1 MQEYTTPGTVDI
13 GPGENI
19 TDLVWKNEREYADH
33 VVFARRAGSEW
44 VDVSATEFATEVRR
58 LAAGMINA
66 GVRAGD
72 RVALMSRTSY
82 EWTLIDFAIWT
93 AGAVTVPIYET
104 SSAEQV
110 EWILRDSGAVAIFV
124 ELDRHGAVVA
134 EVRASGSTPQCT
146 NVWQIDAG
154 DLAALARD
162 VDADDPELTARRSA
176 LTPDSL
182 ATVIYTSGTTGRP
195 KGCELTHGNLLYEVY
210 ATGIAFGD
218 FLNETGSLLLFVPL
232 AHVLGRATQL
242 TCFNARTRVGFS
254 PDIKNLVA
262 ELAEFKPTFLL
273 AVPRVFEKVYNGS
286 KAKAHAEGKGAIFD
300 KADHVAVAY
309 SEALDRGGAGLALR
323 AQHAVFDKLVY
334 SKLRHALGGEVR
346 HCVSG
351 GAPLGTRLGH
361 FFRGIGVVVLE
372 GYGLTESTAG
382 TASNSTH
389 ALKIGT
395 VGKPMRGT
403 GARIAPDG
411 ELLLR
416 GGNIFRRYFNNP
428 EATRDAFTED
438 NWFRTGDLGAID
450 DDGYITITGRKKEIL
465 VTAGGKNVAPAV
477 LEDRLRAHSLVSQCI
492 VVGDA
497 RPFIGALVTIDP
509 DAISG
514 WKKQHGKDPE
524 TSIADLTDD
533 ADLRASIQ
541 QAITEANK
549 AVSAAEAI
557 KAFRILPVDFT
568 EEGGQLTPSMKLKRS
583 VVMQEFAADVE
594 SIYAGTGPAKS

>member
-1 MQEYTTPGTVDI
+1 VQEYTTPGSVDI

-19 TDLVWKNEREYADH
+19 TDLVWEHERNHPDH
-33 VVFARRAGSEW
+33 VVFTRRQLGEW
-44 VDVSATEFATEVRR
+44 IDVPAAEFATEVRR
-58 LAAGMINA
+58 LAAGMVAA
-66 GVRAGD
+66 GVKPGD
-72 RVALMSRTSY
+72 RVALMSRTRY
-82 EWTLIDFAIWT
+82 EWTLCDFAIWT

-110 EWILRDSGAVAIFV
+110 EWILRDSGAVAAIV
-124 ELDRHGAVVA
+124 ELERHTAIVA
-134 EVRASGSTPQCT
+134 DVRASGSTPQLT
-146 NVWQIDAG
+146 KVWQIDAG

-162 VDADDPELTARRSA
+162 VDTDDPELTARRTA

-254 PDIKNLVA
+254 PDIKNLAA

-273 AVPRVFEKVYNGS
+273 AVPRVFEKVYNGA

-309 SEALDRGGAGLALR
+309 SQALDRGGAGLALR

-334 SKLRHALGGEVR
+334 SKLRAALGGEVK

-351 GAPLGTRLGH
+351 GAPLGPRLGH

-389 ALKIGT
+389 AQRIGT
-395 VGKPMRGT
+395 VGQPMRGT

-416 GGNIFRRYFNNP
+416 GGNIFRAYFNNA
-428 EATRDAFTED
+428 EATRDAFTD
-438 NWFRTGDLGAID
+438 DGWFKTGDLGAID
-450 DDGYITITGRKKEIL
+450 DEGYVTITGRKKEIL

-497 RPFIGALVTIDP
+497 RPFIGALVTIDAE
-509 DAISG
+509 AIVG
-514 WKKQHGKDPE
+514 WLKQHGKDPE
-524 TSIADLTDD
+524 TSIADLTEDTD
-533 ADLRASIQ
+533 VRTAIQ
-541 QAITEANK
+541 QAITDANK

-557 KAFRILPVDFT
+557 KEFRILPVDFT

-583 VVMQEFAADVE
+583 VVMKEFAADVE
-594 SIYAGTGPAKS
+594 SIYAGAPAKS